1 MYIPKKGSRRYD
13 LYQIVNKSRGITT
26 QKIIEKHGLLGLPAH
41 YEMTSELNTLVKLGA
56 IKALDNIYFPVTQNE
71 PYIQGDDLVPSREA
85 REFKPLKTFLPK
97 ESPRGQPIE
106 ARSFKYCNSR
116 IKVQNPNNI

>member
-1 MYIPKKGSRRYD
+1 MYIPKKGSRRYE

-26 QKIIEKHGLLGLPAH
+26 HRIIEKHGLFGLPAH
-41 YEMTSELNTLVKLGA
+41 YEMTSELNTLVRLGC
-56 IKALDNIYFPVTQNE
+56 IKCKDNIYFPITQNE
-71 PYIQGDDLVPSREA
+71 PFLEDKDIVPSREPK
-85 REFKPLKTFLPK
+85 EFKPLKTFLPK

>member
-1 MYIPKKGSRRYD
+1 MYIPKKGSRRHD

-26 QKIIEKHGLLGLPAH
+26 QRIIEKHGLFGLPAH
-41 YEMTSELNTLVKLGA
+41 YELTSELNSLVKLGA
-56 IKALDNIYFPVTQNE
+56 IKSLGDIYFPVTQNE
-71 PYIQGDDLVPSREA
+71 PYIEKKDLVPSREV

-106 ARSFKYCNSR
+106 KRSFQYCTSR
-116 IKVQNPNNI
+116 IKVQNPNNV